1 MKIQEKL
8 RKPMMEAKYLNVENT
23 ERYRPIIRL
32 FYLKYEKTEI
42 LAVSGGGIR
51 RAERGSFFCRIYNDT
66 VSAGSGGFGIMGKP
80 GNNSGYQKGQQY

>member
-1 MKIQEKL
+1 MKIQEKM

-23 ERYRPIIRL
+23 EKISPDHPAFLFKIR
-32 FYLKYEKTEI
+32 KTEI